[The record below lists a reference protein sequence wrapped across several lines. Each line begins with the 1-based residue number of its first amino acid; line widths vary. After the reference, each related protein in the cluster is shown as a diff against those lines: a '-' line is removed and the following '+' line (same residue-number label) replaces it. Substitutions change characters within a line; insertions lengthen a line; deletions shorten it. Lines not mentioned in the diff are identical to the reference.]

1 MKGWRRT
8 YWVVFF
14 ANLVT
19 AAGMMSFLP
28 FFPAVVEGYGIED
41 EGLRAVWSGVL
52 FGAAPLS
59 AALMGPVWGSLGD
72 RLGRKPMVVRALCAI
87 TVFVGA
93 MAFATT
99 PWQLL
104 ALRLGQGVFSGFV
117 PPSLTLVSVVTPRA
131 LQGRVTGTLQT
142 ALPAGMITGP
152 LIGAWI
158 QSVFSI
164 QAVFLFVSLAAGA
177 GALAVAFFARE
188 DPRLRSTIERFSPT
202 SMLAGAFRDL
212 RALWRNEALR
222 FSVGGLFCVQF
233 ALGTTNPILQLL
245 VEEVW
250 PGDPARVETLTAL
263 LFSAL
268 AVAAIVA
275 TPLWGRFG
283 DTLGHRRVLH
293 LSAGA
298 SFLLLGLHA
307 AVAAYAV
314 LFSLRVL
321 LGLSSPGTNTAAFA
335 MAAVETRDEQRGTA
349 LGAVFSARSLAVS
362 SGALCGGGLASLLG
376 VRGLFLTV
384 GVGMALAFFASSVAA
399 RRTGADGRP
408 ASRRCGG

>member
-1 MKGWRRT
+1 MQGWQRT

-28 FFPAVVEGYGIED
+28 FFPALVEGFGIED

-93 MAFATT
+93 MAFATS

-104 ALRLGQGVFSGFV
+104 ALRLGQGIFSGFV

-164 QAVFLFVSLAAGA
+164 QAVFLFVSLTAGA
-177 GALAVAFFARE
+177 GALAVGLFARE
-188 DPRLRSTIERFSPT
+188 DSRLRSTIERFSPT

-212 RALWRNEALR
+212 RTLWRNEALR
-222 FSVGGLFCVQF
+222 FSVAGLFCVQF

-250 PGDPARVETLTAL
+250 RGEPARVETLTAL

-268 AVAAIVA
+268 ALAAIVA

-283 DTLGHRRVLH
+283 DTLGHRRALH

-307 AVAAYAV
+307 AVGAYAL

-335 MAAVETRDEQRGTA
+335 LATVETRDEERGTA

-362 SGALCGGGLASLLG
+362 CGALCGGGLASLLG
-376 VRGLFLTV
+376 VRGLFWVV
-384 GVGMALAFFASSVAA
+384 GVGMALALLACSIAGRRGAAEEGASA
-399 RRTGADGRP
+399 RRCRG
-408 ASRRCGG
+408 